1 MFSRNMHP
9 VTKVVRAENYS
20 EGYVMGLGKAID
32 GRERKEEE
40 EEEEKRGGREYK
52 GE

>member
-1 MFSRNMHP
+1 
-9 VTKVVRAENYS
+9 
-20 EGYVMGLGKAID
+20 MGLGKAID